1 MCCPTIVVQLLIYL
15 IRPQYTVFPHDPK
28 GFSIDEQYYI
38 GDSGL
43 LVRPVTQKGVTE
55 TKLYLADNNVRAS
68 SRKVAPSDVLEAIL

>member
-1 MCCPTIVVQLLIYL
+1 MVQLPICF

-55 TKLYLADNNVRAS
+55 TKVYLAEDKVRAS
-68 SRKVAPSDVLEAIL
+68 SRGVYPF

>member
-1 MCCPTIVVQLLIYL
+1 MLLYYYCTIPDLFT
-15 IRPQYTVFPHDPK
+15 RPQYTVFPHDSK

-55 TKLYLADNNVRAS
+55 TKVYLAEDRVRAS
-68 SRKVAPSDVLEAIL
+68 SRGINTF

>member
-1 MCCPTIVVQLLIYL
+1 VVQLLICF

-55 TKLYLADNNVRAS
+55 TNVYLADDNVRAS
-68 SRKVAPSDVLEAIL
+68 SR